1 MSDKQNNIQLPGHG
15 KLTIPMANDYLF
27 HALLQQNN
35 KVLTG
40 FIDSLLHLSP
50 SEISSVEITN
60 PIIPGE
66 SINGKTFFLD
76 IRVVLNQ
83 NTLIRNTG
91 HQ

>member
-1 MSDKQNNIQLPGHG
+1 MSNNQNNIQLPKHG

-27 HALLQQNN
+27 RAILQQNN

-66 SINGKTFFLD
+66 SINGKTFFW
-76 IRVVLNQ
+76 IS
-83 NTLIRNTG
+83 G
-91 HQ
+91 